1 MEPQETVADRLLSEL
16 LGRNNSRAEIHINAG
31 GIGVWI
37 ATTCCCVML
46 AISVL
51 MGLMLIDQSR
61 KIDELTAYLTATYM
75 IAPGLKPEDYPDR
88 KKAP

>member
-1 MEPQETVADRLLSEL
+1 MEPQDTVADRLLSEL

-46 AISVL
+46 AISIL
-51 MGLMLIDQSR
+51 LGLAVINQSR
-61 KIDELTAYLTATYM
+61 KIDELNAYLTAIYM
-75 IAPGLKPEDYPDR
+75 MAPSLKPEEPA
-88 KKAP
+88 KTPE